1 MTSMHF
7 LELKRAILVHYT
19 FFFVPLACVTRD
31 LAQGA
36 AQKNPC

>member
-1 MTSMHF
+1 MTFDALFGTSARHF
-7 LELKRAILVHYT
+7 GALHI
-19 FFFVPLACVTRD
+19 FFVPLACVTHD